1 MKNIFLSLFTALLLS
16 ISFNSA
22 NAQCNAFTKKK
33 CMPALSPYIHNG
45 QLNSV
50 ALTPG
55 EDAELVITFYSGQD
69 YRLLVCY
76 QEVLGDVSFKVLDSQ
91 HTQLFDSKEDK
102 VNQWDFNVK
111 STQQLIVQVIIPPA
125 KSKTGIVDQGCV
137 SVLVGFKK

>member
-1 MKNIFLSLFTALLLS
+1 MKNIFLSLVTALLLS
-16 ISFNSA
+16 VSFNSA
-22 NAQCNAFTKKK
+22 QAQCNAFTKKK
-33 CMPALSPYIHNG
+33 CMPTLSPYIHNG

-50 ALTPG
+50 SLTPG
-55 EDAELVITFYSGQD
+55 EDAELVMTFYSGQD
-69 YRLLVCY
+69 YRLLVCN

-102 VNQWDFNVK
+102 TGQWDFNVK
-111 STQQLIVQVIIPPA
+111 STQQLIVQVIVPPA

>member
-16 ISFNSA
+16 ISFNPAS
-22 NAQCNAFTKKK
+22 AQCNAFTKKK
-33 CMPALSPYIHNG
+33 CMPTLSPYIHNG

-50 ALTPG
+50 ALAPG
-55 EDAELVITFYSGQD
+55 EDAELVMTFYSGQD
-69 YRLLVCY
+69 YRLLVCN

-102 VNQWDFNVK
+102 TGQWDFYVK
-111 STQQLIVQVIIPPA
+111 STQQLIVQVIVPPA